1 MEDQEQEEEIPENKN
16 SIPEQEGVANIDF
29 GNEDLVFLCTLFWD
43 FFRIGISNPSG
54 FFNTL

>member
-29 GNEDLVFLCTLFWD
+29 GNEDLAFFVRTFLRFFQNWD
-43 FFRIGISNPSG
+43 K
-54 FFNTL
+54 